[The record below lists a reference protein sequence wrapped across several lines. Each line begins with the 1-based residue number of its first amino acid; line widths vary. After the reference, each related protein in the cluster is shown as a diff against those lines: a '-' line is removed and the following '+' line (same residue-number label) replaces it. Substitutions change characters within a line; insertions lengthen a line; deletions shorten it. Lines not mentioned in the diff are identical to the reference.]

1 MKKLRIGVFGAGRG
15 CTMINILLKHPDA
28 EVVAIC
34 DKYRPLLEKAGRTA
48 EENGVKVALFED
60 FEEFF
65 RYDMDAVVLA
75 NYACEHAPYA
85 IRLLRSGRHVLSECL
100 TCASMAQAIQLIEAV
115 EETGKVYA
123 YAENYCYQDIT
134 FDMWRSC
141 ERGDIGKIMYAQ
153 GEYVHDCSSEWVPLT
168 QGDPRHWRNNSYST
182 FYCTHGIGPV
192 LTMTG
197 LRPVKV
203 SGFEGNIAPY
213 MFDIG
218 ARDSTIGMEIIT
230 LENGSIVRCINGNL
244 RHHNAAGINSS
255 YIVYGENG
263 MLESSRYKGNTIY
276 KYTVSEGCS
285 EYTPE
290 KQIEADLAKKFNTHG
305 GADFYPTHFFIEK
318 ILGNEVGKKY
328 SIDVY
333 KAVDM
338 CICGILAYRSIL
350 NDNKSMKIPDLRDP
364 AERDQYRNDHACT
377 FEYEAGDQLLP
388 NNSHGVVL
396 PDDAP
401 CFAMMQ
407 EKWHEYEKKNF

>member
-100 TCASMAQAIQLIEAV
+100 TCASMAQAVQLIEAV

-318 ILGNEVGKKY
+318 ILGRPDGKWA
-328 SIDVY
+328 IDVY
-333 KAVDM
+333 QAVDM
-338 CICGILAYRSIL
+338 GICGILAFRSIL
-350 NDNKSMKIPDLRDP
+350 NGNKPFKVPNLRSKE
-364 AERDQYRNDHACT
+364 ERDAWRNDNACT
-377 FEYEAGDQLLP
+377 NPDVAGDQ
-388 NNSHGVVL
+388 VL
-396 PDDAP
+396 PCSSYPLRKISPEQA
-401 CFAMMQ
+401 AANRA
-407 EKWHEYEKKNF
+407 KWLETHPAN